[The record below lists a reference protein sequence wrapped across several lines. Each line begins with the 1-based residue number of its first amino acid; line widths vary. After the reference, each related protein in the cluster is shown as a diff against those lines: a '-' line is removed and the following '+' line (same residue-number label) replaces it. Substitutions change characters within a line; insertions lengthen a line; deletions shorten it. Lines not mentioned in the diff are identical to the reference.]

1 MKGVSVVTI
10 TNAKTD
16 RRACRI
22 RLMSITIAAALA
34 VIFPTQAFAADLEAP
49 MPEPGLFDQK
59 YLTGNWGGAR
69 DELAAHGF
77 IFDFQLTQFYQG
89 LMSGEGSKQGEY
101 GGKADYQMFFI
112 GDLVGIK
119 GLTVALHGETRFGN
133 DVNRVAPF
141 TPPNASML
149 YPEPGVQSSYLTQWL
164 ITQQIT
170 DDGWTIAGG
179 KFNGLDLMDM
189 TFHTGRGVDKFM
201 NTALVLPMGFARST
215 NLAFLGAGVLKM
227 KGREVEGAAV
237 VYDTNSAASSSGF
250 NNLFDDGVVALGLWR
265 FFYDFGGLAGNST
278 IFGNYSTR
286 TFTDIN
292 RDSIEF
298 IPGVGVVP
306 ADKQGSWMVGYAF
319 DQVLWADADN
329 AKRKVGLSGQFT
341 VTDGNPN
348 PIQWTAS
355 VALEANGIASREDD
369 SIGVGFFYEGL
380 SDSFRDLVAALP
392 GPLELEDAAGMEIY
406 YRMQFAPW
414 LSVTADLQVIDTN
427 VVGADTA
434 VIGAIRSNIKF

>member
-10 TNAKTD
+10 TNARTD

-22 RLMSITIAAALA
+22 RLMSITTAAALA

-89 LMSGEGSKQGEY
+89 LMSGTGSKQGEY

>member
-1 MKGVSVVTI
+1 MKSIKWVVPVV
-10 TNAKTD
+10 
-16 RRACRI
+16 
-22 RLMSITIAAALA
+22 AALMLGAPISLSSA
-34 VIFPTQAFAADLEAP
+34 VAADLEEP

-69 DELAAHGF
+69 DELAASGF

-89 LMSGEGSKQGEY
+89 LMSGTGSKKGEY

-112 GDLVGIK
+112 GDQAGIK

-133 DVNRVAPF
+133 DVNGVAPF

-149 YPEPGVQSSYLTQWL
+149 YPQPGVQSSYLTQWL
-164 ITQQIT
+164 IMQQIT

-189 TFHTGRGVDKFM
+189 AFHTGRGVDKFM
-201 NTALVLPMGFARST
+201 NTALVLPLGFGRST
-215 NLAFLGAGVLKM
+215 NLSIMGAGVLKM
-227 KGREVEGAAV
+227 NGREVEGAALI
-237 VYDTNSAASSSGF
+237 YDTNNSSFSNGF
-250 NNLFDDGVVALGLWR
+250 DNLFDDGVVALGLWR

-278 IFGNYSTR
+278 IFGNYSTK
-286 TFTDIN
+286 TFTNIDP
-292 RDSIEF
+292 DSIGF
-298 IPGVGVVP
+298 IPGVGVFP
-306 ADKQGSWMVGYAF
+306 ADIEGTWMVGYAF
-319 DQVLWADADN
+319 DQVLWADTEDAN
-329 AKRKVGLSGQFT
+329 RKVGLSGQFT

-355 VALEANGIASREDD
+355 VALEVNGIASRDHD

-380 SDSFRDLVAALP
+380 SDSFVDLAAVANI
-392 GPLELEDAAGMEIY
+392 ELEDAAGLEIY

-427 VVGADTA
+427 VVGDDTA

>member
-1 MKGVSVVTI
+1 MLGAPIS
-10 TNAKTD
+10 
-16 RRACRI
+16 
-22 RLMSITIAAALA
+22 LSSA
-34 VIFPTQAFAADLEAP
+34 VAADLEEP
-49 MPEPGLFDQK
+49 IPEPGLFDQK

-69 DELAAHGF
+69 DELAANGF

-89 LMSGEGSKQGEY
+89 LMSGTGSKKGEY

-112 GDLVGIK
+112 GDQVGIK

-133 DVNRVAPF
+133 DVNGVAPF

-149 YPEPGVQSSYLTQWL
+149 YPQPGVQSSYLTQWL
-164 ITQQIT
+164 IMQQIT

-189 TFHTGRGVDKFM
+189 AFHTGRGVDKFM
-201 NTALVLPMGFARST
+201 NTALVLPLGFGRST
-215 NLAFLGAGVLKM
+215 NLSIMGAGVLKM
-227 KGREVEGAAV
+227 NGREVEGAAL
-237 VYDTNSAASSSGF
+237 VYDTNNSSFSNGF
-250 NNLFDDGVVALGLWR
+250 DNLFDDGVVALGLWR

-278 IFGNYSTR
+278 IFGNYSTK
-286 TFTDIN
+286 TFTNIN
-292 RDSIEF
+292 PDSIGF
-298 IPGVGVVP
+298 IPGVGVFP
-306 ADKQGSWMVGYAF
+306 ADIEGTWMVGYAF
-319 DQVLWADADN
+319 DQVLWADEADAN
-329 AKRKVGLSGQFT
+329 RKVGLSGQFT

-355 VALEANGIASREDD
+355 VALEVNGIASRDHD

-380 SDSFRDLVAALP
+380 SDSFVDLAAVANI
-392 GPLELEDAAGMEIY
+392 ELEDAAGLEIY

-427 VVGADTA
+427 VVGDDTA

>member
-1 MKGVSVVTI
+1 M
-10 TNAKTD
+10 
-16 RRACRI
+16 
-22 RLMSITIAAALA
+22 ITIAQVLNVSRECRLGFLSIIAASALA
-34 VIFPTQAFAADLEAP
+34 VIAPAHGVAADFEPPA
-49 MPEPGLFDQK
+49 PEPGLFDQK

-89 LMSGEGSKQGEY
+89 LMSGTGSKQGEY

-112 GDLVGIK
+112 GDQVGIK

-133 DVNRVAPF
+133 DVNGVAPF

-189 TFHTGRGVDKFM
+189 ALHTGRGVDKFM

-227 KGREVEGAAV
+227 NGREVEGAALI
-237 VYDTNSAASSSGF
+237 YDTNSAASSSGF

-265 FFYDFGGLAGNST
+265 FFYDVGGLAGNST
-278 IFGNYSTR
+278 IFGNYSTK
-286 TFTDIN
+286 TFTNIDP
-292 RDSIEF
+292 DSIDF
-298 IPGVGVVP
+298 IPGVGLFPDNVE
-306 ADKQGSWMVGYAF
+306 GTWMVGYAF
-319 DQVLWADADN
+319 DQVLWADADDAN
-329 AKRKVGLSGQFT
+329 RKVGLSGQFT

-355 VALEANGIASREDD
+355 VALEVNGIGSRDHD

-380 SDSFRDLVAALP
+380 SDSFVDLAAVANI
-392 GPLELEDAAGMEIY
+392 ELEDAAGLEVY

-427 VVGADTA
+427 VAGDDTA

>member
-1 MKGVSVVTI
+1 MVTI
-10 TNAKTD
+10 TNPRTD
-16 RRACRI
+16 GRACRI

-69 DELAAHGF
+69 DELAASGF

-89 LMSGEGSKQGEY
+89 LMSGTGSKQGEY

-133 DVNRVAPF
+133 DVNGVAPF
-141 TPPNASML
+141 TPPNVNML

-179 KFNGLDLMDM
+179 KFNGIDLMDM
-189 TFHTGRGVDKFM
+189 AFHTGRGVDKFM
-201 NTALVLPMGFARST
+201 NTALVLPLGFGRST
-215 NLAFLGAGVLKM
+215 NLSILGAGVLKM
-227 KGREVEGAAV
+227 KGREVEGAAL
-237 VYDTNSAASSSGF
+237 VYDTNNSSTNSGF
-250 NNLFDDGVVALGLWR
+250 DNLFDDGVVALGLWR

-278 IFGNYSTR
+278 IFGNYSTK
-286 TFTDIN
+286 TFTNIDP
-292 RDSIEF
+292 DSIGF
-298 IPGVGVVP
+298 IPGVGVFP
-306 ADKQGSWMVGYAF
+306 ADIEGTWMVGYAF
-319 DQVLWADADN
+319 DQVLWADAEDAN
-329 AKRKVGLSGQFT
+329 RKVGLSGQFT

-355 VALEANGIASREDD
+355 VALEVNGIASRDHD

-380 SDSFRDLVAALP
+380 SDSFVDLAAVANI
-392 GPLELEDAAGMEIY
+392 ELEDAAGFEIY

-427 VVGADTA
+427 VVGDDTA

>member
-1 MKGVSVVTI
+1 
-10 TNAKTD
+10 
-16 RRACRI
+16 
-22 RLMSITIAAALA
+22 
-34 VIFPTQAFAADLEAP
+34 
-49 MPEPGLFDQK
+49 
-59 YLTGNWGGAR
+59 
-69 DELAAHGF
+69 
-77 IFDFQLTQFYQG
+77 
-89 LMSGEGSKQGEY
+89 
-101 GGKADYQMFFI
+101 
-112 GDLVGIK
+112 
-119 GLTVALHGETRFGN
+119 
-133 DVNRVAPF
+133 
-141 TPPNASML
+141 
-149 YPEPGVQSSYLTQWL
+149 
-164 ITQQIT
+164 
-170 DDGWTIAGG
+170 
-179 KFNGLDLMDM
+179 MDM

>member
-1 MKGVSVVTI
+1 MKSIKWVVPVV
-10 TNAKTD
+10 
-16 RRACRI
+16 
-22 RLMSITIAAALA
+22 AALMLGAPISLSSA
-34 VIFPTQAFAADLEAP
+34 VAADLEAP
-49 MPEPGLFDQK
+49 TPEPGLFDQK

-69 DELAAHGF
+69 DELAASGF

-89 LMSGEGSKQGEY
+89 LMSGTGSKKGEY

-112 GDLVGIK
+112 GDQAGIK

-133 DVNRVAPF
+133 DVNGVAPF

-149 YPEPGVQSSYLTQWL
+149 YPQPGVQSSYLTQWL
-164 ITQQIT
+164 IMQQVT

-179 KFNGLDLMDM
+179 KLNGLDLMDM
-189 TFHTGRGVDKFM
+189 AFHTGRGVDKFM
-201 NTALVLPMGFARST
+201 NTALVLPLGFGRST
-215 NLAFLGAGVLKM
+215 NLSIMGAGVLKM
-227 KGREVEGAAV
+227 NGREVEGAALI
-237 VYDTNSAASSSGF
+237 YDTNNSSFSNGF
-250 NNLFDDGVVALGLWR
+250 DNLFDDGVVALGLWR

-278 IFGNYSTR
+278 IFGNYSTK
-286 TFTDIN
+286 TFTNIDP
-292 RDSIEF
+292 DSIGF
-298 IPGVGVVP
+298 IPGVGVFP
-306 ADKQGSWMVGYAF
+306 ADIEGTWMVGYAF
-319 DQVLWADADN
+319 DQVLWADTEDAN
-329 AKRKVGLSGQFT
+329 RKVGLSGQFT

-355 VALEANGIASREDD
+355 VALEVNGIASRDHD

-380 SDSFRDLVAALP
+380 SDSFVDLAAVANI
-392 GPLELEDAAGMEIY
+392 ELEDAAGLEIY

-427 VVGADTA
+427 VVGDDTA

>member
-1 MKGVSVVTI
+1 MLGAPIS
-10 TNAKTD
+10 
-16 RRACRI
+16 
-22 RLMSITIAAALA
+22 LSSA
-34 VIFPTQAFAADLEAP
+34 VAADLEEP

-69 DELAAHGF
+69 DELAASGF

-89 LMSGEGSKQGEY
+89 LMSGTGSKKGEY

-112 GDLVGIK
+112 GDQAGIK

-133 DVNRVAPF
+133 DVNGVAPF

-149 YPEPGVQSSYLTQWL
+149 YPQPGVQSSYLTQWL
-164 ITQQIT
+164 IMQQIT

-189 TFHTGRGVDKFM
+189 AFHTGRGVDKFM
-201 NTALVLPMGFARST
+201 NTALVLPLGFGRST
-215 NLAFLGAGVLKM
+215 NLSIMGAGVLKM
-227 KGREVEGAAV
+227 NGREVEGAALI
-237 VYDTNSAASSSGF
+237 YDTNNSSFSNGF
-250 NNLFDDGVVALGLWR
+250 DNLFDDGVVALGLWR

-278 IFGNYSTR
+278 IFGNYSTK
-286 TFTDIN
+286 TFTNIDP
-292 RDSIEF
+292 DSIGF
-298 IPGVGVVP
+298 IPGVGVFP
-306 ADKQGSWMVGYAF
+306 ADIEGTWMVGYAF
-319 DQVLWADADN
+319 DQVLWADTEDAN
-329 AKRKVGLSGQFT
+329 RKVGLSGQFT

-355 VALEANGIASREDD
+355 VALEVNGIASRDHD

-380 SDSFRDLVAALP
+380 SDSFVDLAAVANI
-392 GPLELEDAAGMEIY
+392 ELEDAAGLEIY

-427 VVGADTA
+427 VVGDDTA

>member
-10 TNAKTD
+10 TNARTD

-22 RLMSITIAAALA
+22 RLMSITTAAALA

-133 DVNRVAPF
+133 DVNGVAPF

-170 DDGWTIAGG
+170 DDGWTIA
-179 KFNGLDLMDM
+179 
-189 TFHTGRGVDKFM
+189 
-201 NTALVLPMGFARST
+201 
-215 NLAFLGAGVLKM
+215 
-227 KGREVEGAAV
+227 V
-237 VYDTNSAASSSGF
+237 VS
-250 NNLFDDGVVALGLWR
+250 L
-265 FFYDFGGLAGNST
+265 
-278 IFGNYSTR
+278 
-286 TFTDIN
+286 
-292 RDSIEF
+292 
-298 IPGVGVVP
+298 
-306 ADKQGSWMVGYAF
+306 
-319 DQVLWADADN
+319 
-329 AKRKVGLSGQFT
+329 
-341 VTDGNPN
+341 
-348 PIQWTAS
+348 TAS
-355 VALEANGIASREDD
+355 I
-369 SIGVGFFYEGL
+369 
-380 SDSFRDLVAALP
+380 
-392 GPLELEDAAGMEIY
+392 
-406 YRMQFAPW
+406 
-414 LSVTADLQVIDTN
+414 
-427 VVGADTA
+427 
-434 VIGAIRSNIKF
+434 